1 LKKLK
6 ADLKVWN
13 KEVFGGV
20 NLASKEVQK
29 KIDELDVRDND
40 GGLVESER
48 EERKSLF
55 EELNKFKFKQE
66 AIMFQKARQKWL
78 K

>member
-1 LKKLK
+1 MKKLK